1 MQIVILEDEAKT
13 AADLKETLIQVDR
26 SIEIVK
32 IIDSIE
38 ASVDYFQKNGMP
50 DILFSDIQLA
60 DGLSFELFKTVNIT
74 CPVIF
79 CTAFDEYA
87 IEAFKTQGV
96 DYILKPFDEESIRK
110 SLDKVK
116 QLEQHFTSQNSLLK
130 NLGEVLLQQKSYKT
144 SFLIAFQGKMI
155 PVATSDI
162 ACFYIVDEM
171 VYLHTFSNKKYM
183 TDYSLDEIERM
194 VDPKQYYRANRQ
206 FILQFKA
213 IVEVELFFARKL
225 VVKVEVNVPNSIVIS
240 KAKASEFLDWMENR

>member
-13 AADLKETLIQVDR
+13 ASDLKETLIYIDR

-32 IIDSIE
+32 MIDSIE

-50 DILFSDIQLA
+50 DILFADIQLA
-60 DGLSFELFKTVNIT
+60 DGLSFELFKTVTIT

-87 IEAFKTQGV
+87 IEAFKTKGIA
-96 DYILKPFDEESIRK
+96 YILKPFDEESIRK

-116 QLEQHFTSQNSLLK
+116 QLEQHFMSQNSLLK
-130 NLGEVLLQQKSYKT
+130 NIGEVLLRQKAHKAA
-144 SFLIAFQGKMI
+144 FLIAYQGKII
-155 PVATSDI
+155 PVSTSDI

-171 VYLHTFSNKKYM
+171 VYLHTFANKKYM

-194 VDPKQYYRANRQ
+194 VDPNQYYRANRQ
-206 FILQFKA
+206 FILHFNA
-213 IVEVELFFARKL
+213 IVEVEPFFARKL
-225 VVKVEVNVPNSIVIS
+225 MVKVGVNVPNNIIIS
-240 KAKASEFLDWMENR
+240 KAKASEFLDWMETK